1 MRLLW
6 IKAALSLAVLWLI
19 VGAVITWAH
28 RVKPS
33 PQSVA
38 QFIDTHPLAGRA
50 PEERKKVIDTVA
62 GQIGR
67 LNFDERR
74 ETRLEKRPEAFLKN
88 LTPDEQTY
96 FIDQTLP
103 AGFKQMMEALNNMPP
118 EKRVRFVM
126 KAIEDMRKQREE
138 GGEAPPKMDDPNVQK
153 IMAAGLKSFYS
164 DASPEVKMQ
173 LAPLIEEMQRNL
185 TGR

>member
-1 MRLLW
+1 MRPLW
-6 IKAALSLAVLWLI
+6 IKAALCLAVLWLA
-19 VGAVITWAH
+19 VGAVITWA
-28 RVKPS
+28 RNVKPS
-33 PQSVA
+33 PRSVA
-38 QFIDTHPLAGRA
+38 QLIDANPLEGRA

-88 LTPDEQTY
+88 MTPGEQAY

-103 AGFKQMMEALNNMPP
+103 AGFKQMVEALNNMPP
-118 EKRVRFVM
+118 DKRVRFVV